1 MNTQIQKLS
10 FIEEYLKITDESIL
24 DKLAALLKKE
34 RQKKLKNQLNPMTM
48 EELQDRLHRS
58 EEDIRQGRIFT
69 QAEVESHFKNKFRK

>member
-10 FIEEYLKITDESIL
+10 FIEEYLRITDESIL

-69 QAEVESHFKNKFRK
+69 QTEVESHFKNKFRK